1 MRGYHT
7 QAPSP
12 PKFPLENIKQAPR
25 PTGSQGDP
33 LDIEG
38 IRSDHVSQDMTASS
52 LCLGKFNTL
61 RLWHHFKKAR
71 GVLDNMVE
79 LSLRVKS
86 RLV

>member
-7 QAPSP
+7 QAPNP

-38 IRSDHVSQDMTASS
+38 IRRDHVSQDMTASC
-52 LCLGKFNTL
+52 LCSGKFNTP
-61 RLWHHFKKAR
+61 RHYFKKAR